1 MRGSHMPMYTHDRS
15 RRRKGVNIAEVVAG
29 VLGVILLILVIG
41 AFSSQTPS
49 EARRASGAEK
59 PHGARPSPISFYT
72 LTSSPSARS
81 EPESLQLQGDAE
93 APA

>member
-15 RRRKGVNIAEVVAG
+15 RRRKGVNVGEIVAG

-41 AFSSQTPS
+41 AFSSRHP
-49 EARRASGAEK
+49 RRRDDRRVPK
-59 PHGARPSPISFYT
+59 NRTRARPSPISFYA
-72 LTSSPSARS
+72 LTPSPSARS
-81 EPESLQLQGDAE
+81 EPESVQLQGGAE